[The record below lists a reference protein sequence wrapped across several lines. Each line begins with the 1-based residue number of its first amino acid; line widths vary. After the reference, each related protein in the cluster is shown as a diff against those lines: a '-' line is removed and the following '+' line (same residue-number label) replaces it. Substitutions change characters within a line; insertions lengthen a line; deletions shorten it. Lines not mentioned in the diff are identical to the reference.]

1 MASKPHASPISKSHS
16 STSVF
21 SGFVALLRPV
31 NAAMASVGAF
41 IGYALAT
48 GGLHFSREL
57 FLAMLAVF
65 FISGG
70 GQAINDYFDIAI
82 DKKRKATRPMAS
94 GLISPQMGLIYSL
107 ALFALGTLLASFINH
122 DAFLMAGFFSLLL
135 IAYSVMMS
143 KIKFAGNV
151 IVSVSVAFTYLFGA
165 TAAAITPLVL
175 FVAIPAFFGNW
186 AREVVKDVEDKKE
199 DKGYKIT
206 LPQVLNTHQVN
217 FVVLTLLVIAVFT
230 GYLPVIFAHA
240 SAWYAGFITI
250 SNVIFILA
258 ARELVKGDAQ
268 QSASRMKKAM
278 LVALIAQLS
287 LLIG

>member
-1 MASKPHASPISKSHS
+1 MASKTHSPFNSKSHS
-16 STSVF
+16 SKAVF
-21 SGFVALLRPV
+21 SGFVALLRPI

-41 IGYALAT
+41 IGYSLAV

-70 GQAINDYFDIAI
+70 GQAVNDYFDITI
-82 DKKRKATRPMAS
+82 DKKRKATRPLAS
-94 GLISPQMGLIYSL
+94 GLISPRVGLVYSL
-107 ALFALGTLLASFINH
+107 ALFALGTLLASFINN
-122 DAFLMAGFFSLLL
+122 DALLMAGFFSLLL
-135 IAYSVMMS
+135 IAYSAMMS

-165 TAAAITPLVL
+165 TAASITPLVV

-186 AREVVKDVEDKKE
+186 AREIAKDVEDKKE

-217 FVVLTLLVIAVFT
+217 FLTITILTIAVFT

-240 SAWYAGFITI
+240 SGWYAGFITI
-250 SNVIFILA
+250 SNGIFILA
-258 ARELVKGDAQ
+258 ARELVNGDAQ